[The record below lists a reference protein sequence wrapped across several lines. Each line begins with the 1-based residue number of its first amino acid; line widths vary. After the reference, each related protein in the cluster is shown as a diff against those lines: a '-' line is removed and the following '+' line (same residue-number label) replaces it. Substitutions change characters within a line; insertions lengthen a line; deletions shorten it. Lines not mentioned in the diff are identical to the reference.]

1 MTKSLLTALVM
12 GAALAGCGGTPNV
25 YYTLTANSGQAAAA
39 QAPAAQAPGLYTL
52 GTVNV
57 PAPVDDTMLVVRQ
70 SDDKLMKLAH
80 DRWTAPLGKQVSNAL
95 AVALTRQLG
104 MPPLS
109 SAQASGKQAPVTK
122 FSVDIQRFDL
132 VPGQFAALTAV
143 WQIRPGASTRASTPA
158 STTSTT
164 STTSN
169 KSATSLTCY
178 TELRQSVEPGVAP
191 LVKAQQRNIEQLA
204 QAMSSVWQ
212 MGSWPA
218 STRCQ

>member
-25 YYTLTANSGQAAAA
+25 YYTLTANSEQAAAGK
-39 QAPAAQAPGLYTL
+39 APAAQAPGLYTL

-57 PAPVDDTMLVVRQ
+57 PPPVDDTMLVVRQ
-70 SDDKLMKLAH
+70 SDDQLMKLAH

-95 AVALTRQLG
+95 AVALTQQLG

-143 WQIRPGASTRASTPA
+143 WQIRPGASTST
-158 STTSTT
+158 SR

-169 KSATSLTCY
+169 ISTTSLTCY

-212 MGSWPA
+212 TGSWPA

>member
-25 YYTLTANSGQAAAA
+25 YYTLTANSEQAGAGN
-39 QAPAAQAPGLYTL
+39 APAAQAPGLYTL

-57 PAPVDDTMLVVRQ
+57 PPPVDDTMLVVRQ
-70 SDDKLMKLAH
+70 SDDQLMKLAH

-95 AVALTRQLG
+95 AVALTQQLG

-143 WQIRPGASTRASTPA
+143 WQIRPGASTST
-158 STTSTT
+158 SR

-169 KSATSLTCY
+169 KSTMNLTCY

-191 LVKAQQRNIEQLA
+191 LVQAQQRNIEQLA
-204 QAMSSVWQ
+204 QAMSNVWL